1 MTIRETAKPIEDT
14 EVVAWAPSSGVT
26 LYDKIAEAVADDA
39 GFISSTAT
47 TNNSKFK
54 LSPLKRATADGEI
67 VISYRVKA
75 TDATDLSVQLLDGST
90 VVAERLHLD
99 ISATGYELLR
109 MTLTADELALITD
122 ASNLYI
128 NFIAEHFVSAFLN
141 EDDSRILLEDGS
153 GVLLIER
160 NS

>member
-1 MTIRETAKPIEDT
+1 MSIRETAKPIEDT

-26 LYDKIAEAVADDA
+26 LYDKIAEEVADDA
-39 GFISSTAT
+39 GFINSTAT

-54 LSPLKRATADGEI
+54 LSPLTRTIDGEL
-67 VISYRVKA
+67 VVSYRVKA
-75 TDATDLSVQLLDGST
+75 SDSTDLSVQLLEGST
-90 VVAERLHLD
+90 VIAERLHRE
-99 ISATGYELLR
+99 IPSTGYVVLR
-109 MTLTADELALITD
+109 MTLTAAEVASITD
-122 ASNLYI
+122 FANLYL

-160 NS
+160 NA